1 MKSPIRLLIVLI
13 AVLVLV
19 AVGFLLVPRLL
30 YVLPPFQS
38 WVAGQID
45 KQSGGKFSFES
56 IQGDAFEAQLSGAWL
71 DLGGGNSNVF
81 QAKFDVLAATFELV
95 PVALLRLDLK
105 ELKAT
110 GGEIV
115 LKLSG
120 GGYEQVR
127 MPVTAEKLT
136 MEGGRL
142 VIQNLQGYE
151 CSLEDCQLTVLST
164 EQGKKGEFI
173 AATGKVGMVD
183 LNKVSGAF
191 EFGPQGLQVTSFKAT
206 IPGDTAL
213 TLDGMLALS
222 EEGAPI
228 RDADLAVSTKNVQAL
243 LEALG
248 YSERFG
254 GAADVTA
261 KFSGS
266 FRPETKN
273 LTGSGTAKLSGISAK
288 VDLPSY
294 PGFDGSGIFTE
305 LNNISGLAGEVPFE
319 LTEDQIAVASLP
331 LSNDKMK
338 ISGALNIR
346 YDKTIR
352 GEHTLLVSP
361 ALAAGIPSVAQDV
374 FKKKGEDWTEIP
386 FNFKGTSNAPAA
398 DAGSVV
404 SKALM
409 NPVNTVKGVGGI
421 FGGLFGGGEGKRDKK
436 TEE

>member
-1 MKSPIRLLIVLI
+1 MALVV
-13 AVLVLV
+13 VLVLV
-19 AVGFLLVPRLL
+19 AAGFLVVPRLL

-45 KQSGGKFSFES
+45 KQSGGKFSFEA
-56 IQGDAFEAQLSGAWL
+56 IQGDAFEAKLNGAWL
-71 DLGGGNSNVF
+71 DLGEGNSNVF
-81 QAKFDVLAATFELV
+81 QAKFDALTATFELV
-95 PVALLRLDLK
+95 PVALLQLDLK

-127 MPVTAEKLT
+127 MPVSAEKLT

-151 CSLEDCQLTVLST
+151 CSLEGCQLTVLAT
-164 EQGKKGEFI
+164 EQGKKGEFS
-173 AATGKVGMVD
+173 AATGKVGIIA
-183 LNKVSGAF
+183 LNTISGSF
-191 EFGPQGLQVTSFKAT
+191 EFNSQGLKVTSFKAT
-206 IPGDTAL
+206 IAGDTAL
-213 TLDGMLALS
+213 TLNGMLALS

-228 RDADLAVSTKNVQAL
+228 QNADLVVSTQNVQAL
-243 LEALG
+243 LAALG

-254 GAADVTA
+254 GNADVTA
-261 KFSGS
+261 EFSGS
-266 FRPETKN
+266 FRPESKN

-305 LNNISGLAGEVPFE
+305 LNNISGLAGDVPFE
-319 LTEDQIAVASLP
+319 LAGDQIVVKSLP

-338 ISGALNIR
+338 ISGALNIG

-352 GEHTLLVSP
+352 GEHTLLASP

-374 FKKKGEDWTEIP
+374 FQKNSEGWTEIP
-386 FNFKGTSNAPAA
+386 FNFKGTSNAPAT

-409 NPVNTVKGVGGI
+409 NPVNAVKGVGGI
-421 FGGLFGGGEGKRDKK
+421 FGGLFGGGDEKKDKK
-436 TEE
+436 SEE